1 MEGHVRPHAAG
12 ESVSENNTARVELT
26 IRYGCYGEQSKTVI
40 VPIGEQLREELMEP
54 VELSDNAFSLL
65 LASPGMFG
73 GKGDAVTIR
82 RKKFQMRRDIAQSIA
97 QSLVPELIK
106 AFGVNDEIDGYS
118 KENDFKVRP

>member
-1 MEGHVRPHAAG
+1 M
-12 ESVSENNTARVELT
+12 SNNTARVELT

-40 VPIGEQLREELMEP
+40 VPIDERLREELMEP
-54 VELSDNAFSLL
+54 VELSDNTFSLL

-82 RKKFQMRRDIAQSIA
+82 KRKFIMRREIAQSIA

-106 AFGVNDEIDGYS
+106 AFGANDEMDGYS
-118 KENDFKVRP
+118 VENDFKVSHDPR